1 MSTLITTTIVDKDR
15 GFRVWAPDE
24 LYSAGKPTGFC
35 PNPGD
40 LIKGTVMKM
49 FDEVISVNYAMLTWE
64 LEPYG
69 AIPVANGDNPIG
81 GHYPLKSD
89 KYRIY
94 VDSSKHPAS
103 MNFHAF
109 LTFNLPDV
117 EAVRVFRGVKDISDS
132 GEILSGFLENGR
144 LSSTYIPVRPVKDAD
159 DGTMVLAPLAGFC
172 MANVEHGEEVT
183 FVAYAD
189 DAVVMIGYARIIKT
203 NLVMALETPAR
214 TIVDIKLESPFIL
227 DPDSKVLTLP
237 IDIPLDDIP
246 LYAKILYSDGS
257 KTLPVDGA
265 RATLAGLRN
274 SGSHDT
280 FYISTNAGHTLPLVF
295 SYKLAKGETY
305 IGDGLVEGTIVRD
318 YTAVTEVSKGAY
330 SLKLFAVLRWVSS
343 VQGFRIDY
351 YLYNLT
357 RGQVYDAT
365 PYINYTAGTIFDPLL
380 MGIKQR
386 LNVQVDISKLN
397 PGYRPYI
404 FSQSLMVTLV
414 NPGTDFD
421 TNFFIEYLP
430 DGLRYGED
438 VYAKFRYSNVT
449 FSEVDI
455 TCGATTQAEWLAK
468 LFTASYPLYDRRT
481 EDAAPA
487 PTHFEIHAGGNVY
500 TYAVGEWLNKLVIDY
515 KVPDAGTIVIRWIC
529 RTPTDDL
536 QLGLSPM
543 LAHHIS

>member
-1 MSTLITTTIVDKDR
+1 MSTQITTSIVDKDR

-24 LYSAGKPTGFC
+24 LYSTGKPTGFC

-40 LIKGTVMKM
+40 LIKGKVMKM

-64 LEPYG
+64 TLPYG
-69 AIPVANGDNPIG
+69 TVVIANGDNPIG

-94 VDSSKHPAS
+94 VDTTKNPATLH
-103 MNFHAF
+103 FHAF

-117 EAVRVFRGVKDISDS
+117 EAVRVFRGVKDISDT
-132 GEILSGFLENGR
+132 GEILSGYVKNGR
-144 LSSTYIPVRPVKDAD
+144 VSDTYIPVRPVTDAE
-159 DGTMVLAPLAGFC
+159 TETQVLAPLPGFC
-172 MANVEHGEEVT
+172 MAPVEHGEEVT
-183 FVAYAD
+183 FVAYSD
-189 DAVVMIGYARIIKT
+189 TGVVMIGYARIIKT

-214 TIVDIKLESPFIL
+214 TILDIKLESPFIL
-227 DPDSKVLTLP
+227 DPNSNVLTLP
-237 IDIPLDDIP
+237 IDVPLDDIP
-246 LYAKILYSDGS
+246 LYGKIIYTDGS
-257 KTLPVDGA
+257 KTQPVDGS
-265 RATLAGLRN
+265 RLKLVGLRN

-280 FYISTNAGHTLPLVF
+280 FYISTNAGHNLPLVF

-305 IGDGLVEGTIVRD
+305 IGDGLVEDTIVRD

-330 SLKLFAVLRWVSS
+330 AMKLFAVLRWVSS

-357 RGQVYDAT
+357 RGTVYDAT
-365 PYINYTAGTIFDPLL
+365 PHVVYTTATIFDPLL
-380 MGIKQR
+380 FGVKQR
-386 LNVQVDISKLN
+386 LNVQVDISKVN
-397 PGYRPYI
+397 PSYRPFT
-404 FSQSLMVTLV
+404 FSQSLAVTLV
-414 NPGTDFD
+414 NPGTEMN

-455 TCGATTQAEWLAK
+455 KCGATTQAEWLAK
-468 LFTASYPLYDRRT
+468 LFTASYPLYDRRS

-487 PTHFEIHAGGNVY
+487 PTHFELHAGGKVF

-515 KVPDAGTIVIRWIC
+515 KVLDGGTIVIRWIC
-529 RTPTDDL
+529 RTPTDEL